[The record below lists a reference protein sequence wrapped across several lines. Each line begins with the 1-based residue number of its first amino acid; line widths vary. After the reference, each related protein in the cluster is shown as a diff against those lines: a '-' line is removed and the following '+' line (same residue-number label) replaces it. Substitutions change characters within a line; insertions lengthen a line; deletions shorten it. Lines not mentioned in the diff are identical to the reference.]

1 MRSRSRS
8 RRELFAGFIA
18 CASLATSTSIA
29 QTYPAKPIRLI
40 VGYTTGGPTDTTAR
54 MVAQKLSEHI
64 GQPVIV
70 ENRAGASG
78 TLGKERVASSPPDGY
93 TLLVMSSGDAIVQ
106 ALMAKT
112 PRDLELGFAPVTLAA
127 TGTYVLVVHPSV
139 PVRNV
144 RELIALARSKP
155 GKLTY
160 GSSGIGSSV
169 HLAGELLNVKAGLK
183 MVHVPYKSSADSAR
197 ATASGEV
204 ELSFPGIPG
213 ALPFLYSKRIKALA
227 VTSKQRVAMM
237 ADTPTLNES
246 GVPGYDR
253 YGWYGV
259 LAPSGT
265 PKDIVARL
273 TAAISDVVNIAEM
286 KAALN
291 QQGLEPKTNTPE
303 QFAAFIQG
311 EIAENA
317 KLIKLIGLKAE

>member
-1 MRSRSRS
+1 MSSRD
-8 RRELFAGFIA
+8 LLVTALGAGALIT
-18 CASLATSTSIA
+18 SLDALP
-29 QTYPAKPIRLI
+29 QTYPAKPIRLV
-40 VGYTTGGPTDTTAR
+40 VGYATGGPTDTTAR
-54 MVAQKLSEHI
+54 MVAQKLSELV

-106 ALMAKT
+106 ALFAKA
-112 PRDLELGFAPVTLAA
+112 PRDLELGFAPVSLAA
-127 TGTYVLVVHPSV
+127 TGTYVLIVHPSV

-144 RELIALARSKP
+144 KELIALARANP

-160 GSSGIGSSV
+160 GSSGVGSSV
-169 HLAGELLNVKAGLK
+169 HLAGELLNVKANLK
-183 MVHVPYKSSADSAR
+183 IVHVPYKSSADSAR

-204 ELSFPGIPG
+204 GLSFPGIPG
-213 ALPFLYSKRIKALA
+213 ALPFLYAKKIRALA
-227 VTSKQRVAMM
+227 VTSKKRVTMM
-237 ADTPTLNES
+237 AETPTLNES

-259 LAPSGT
+259 LAPAGT
-265 PKDIVARL
+265 PKEVIARL
-273 TAAISDVVNIAEM
+273 NAAMSEVINVADM

-291 QQGLEPKTNTPE
+291 LQGLEPQTTTPE
-303 QFAAFIQG
+303 QFGAFIQSD
-311 EIAENA
+311 IMENA